1 MIGTSE
7 AMALVRSDFSM
18 SGYVYVLYPSRVLIL
33 GNTVGDG
40 SGQVSRGDEYF
51 HSEVIRHALK

>member
-1 MIGTSE
+1 MYGI
-7 AMALVRSDFSM
+7 A
-18 SGYVYVLYPSRVLIL
+18 II

-51 HSEVIRHALK
+51 YSEVFKYISNNALKYN